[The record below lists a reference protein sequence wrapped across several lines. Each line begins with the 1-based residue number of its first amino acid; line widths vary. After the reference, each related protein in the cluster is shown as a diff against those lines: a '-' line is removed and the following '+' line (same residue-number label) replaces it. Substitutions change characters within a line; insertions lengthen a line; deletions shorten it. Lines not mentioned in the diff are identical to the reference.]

1 MSRSFSA
8 SAPGK
13 ALVSGEYAVLHGA
26 PAVVMAVNRRAR
38 VTVDDSGSD
47 SHEVMAPGYSDLV
60 GRFDI
65 AFGRLRWQDGPIEA
79 YSLLQTVIDAAA
91 PELQRPLRFSL
102 DTRAFSTPLGGQ
114 KLGFGS
120 SASLA
125 SALATALE
133 AASSNDVLALLAA
146 AVGHRDFQSGE
157 GSGADVAAALAGGLI
172 EYRMGESGW
181 TVLDWPVG
189 LRYRYFFS
197 GVSADTRERIAR
209 AGVQDQ
215 VPEAL
220 VEAATLA
227 CESFRSGNPR
237 FIVET
242 MRHYGRVLRDYSDL
256 LDLDIFAA
264 GHDMLADAAEDL
276 GVVYKPCGAG
286 GGDIGMVLAHE
297 DDGIEMFSALARANG
312 FEALD
317 VELDPLGARVSE

>member
-1 MSRSFSA
+1 MSSPFSA

-26 PAVVMAVNRRAR
+26 PAVVMAVNRRAC
-38 VTVDDSGSD
+38 VSVEDSHADCHEVIAPGFSD
-47 SHEVMAPGYSDLV
+47 SV
-60 GRFDI
+60 GRFDVES
-65 AFGRLRWQDGPIEA
+65 GRLAWRDGPA
-79 YSLLQTVIDAAA
+79 DVYRLLQTVIDAAS
-91 PELQRPLRFSL
+91 PEFDRPLRFSL
-102 DTRAFSTPLGGQ
+102 DTRPFSAPLGGQ

-125 SALATALE
+125 SALAVAVEE
-133 AASSNDVLALLAA
+133 ASNNEVLTLLAA
-146 AVGHRDFQSGE
+146 ASGHREFQAGQ

-197 GVSADTRERIAR
+197 GVSADTRERIAK
-209 AGVQDQ
+209 AAVTDE
-215 VPEAL
+215 VPTAL
-220 VEAATLA
+220 VQASSLA

-237 FIVET
+237 LIVDT
-242 MRHYGRVLRDYSDL
+242 MRHYGRVLRDYSDSL
-256 LDLDIFAA
+256 NLDIFAA
-264 GHDMLADAAEDL
+264 GHDLLADAADDL

-297 DDGIEMFSALARANG
+297 DSGVEMFSTLARANG